1 MVSYFANHSIFTLKQ
16 AMKKITTTALGL
28 AFALSIFA
36 ASAHAQAVDLKPASL
51 TPYQVTAAATDY
63 KGKPAIV
70 LEMPQEPVNEKTVAV
85 LKGVD
90 FHNGTI
96 EATISGQPKA
106 NSGAGA
112 RGFVGIAFRVAADTS
127 KMELFYI
134 RPTNGRADDQ
144 VRRNHSTQYVSMPGF
159 PWEKLRKETPEKYE
173 AYADMQPAEWTRVK
187 IEVKDQTAKFYV
199 NGASQPTLIVNDLKQ
214 GKDLR
219 GSIGLWIGPG
229 TLGHFSEVKV
239 TKAD

>member
-1 MVSYFANHSIFTLKQ
+1 
-16 AMKKITTTALGL
+16 MKKITTTALGL
-28 AFALSIFA
+28 SFALSFLFTFA
-36 ASAHAQAVDLKPASL
+36 RAQEIALKPALL
-51 TPYQVTAAATDY
+51 TPYQVAATATDY
-63 KGKPAIV
+63 KGKSAV
-70 LEMPQEPVNEKTVAV
+70 ALEMPGMPNNEKTVAV
-85 LKGVD
+85 LKDID

-96 EATISGQPKA
+96 EATISGQPRA
-106 NSGAGA
+106 NSGEGA

-134 RPTNGRADDQ
+134 RPTNGRANDQ
-144 VRRNHSTQYVSMPGF
+144 VRRNHSVQYVSMPGF

-173 AYADMQPAEWTRVK
+173 AYADMVPAEWTKVK
-187 IEVKDQTAKFYV
+187 IEVKDETAKFYV

-219 GSIGLWIGPG
+219 GSVGLWIGPG
-229 TLGHFSEVKV
+229 SLGHFTDVKV

>member
-1 MVSYFANHSIFTLKQ
+1 
-16 AMKKITTTALGL
+16 MKKITTTSLGL
-28 AFALSIFA
+28 SFALSVLF
-36 ASAHAQAVDLKPASL
+36 ASANAQDIALKPASL
-51 TPYQVTAAATDY
+51 TPYQVTATATDY
-63 KGKPAIV
+63 KGKAAIAV
-70 LEMPQEPVNEKTVAV
+70 EMPKAPINEKTVAV
-85 LKGVD
+85 LKDID

-106 NSGAGA
+106 NSGEGA

-144 VRRNHSTQYVSMPGF
+144 VRRNHSAQYVSMPGF

-173 AYADMQPAEWTRVK
+173 SYADLVPAEWTKVK
-187 IEVKDQTAKFYV
+187 IEVKDDKAKFYV
-199 NGASQPTLIVNDLKQ
+199 NGAAQPTLIVNDLKQ
-214 GKDLR
+214 GKDHR
-219 GSIGLWIGPG
+219 GSVGLWIGPG
-229 TLGHFSEVKV
+229 TLGHFTDLKV

>member
-1 MVSYFANHSIFTLKQ
+1 
-16 AMKKITTTALGL
+16 MKKITTTALGL
-28 AFALSIFA
+28 SFALSFLIT
-36 ASAHAQAVDLKPASL
+36 SAKAQEIALKPASL
-51 TPYQVTAAATDY
+51 TPYQVTVAATDY
-63 KGKPAIV
+63 KGKQAV
-70 LEMPQEPVNEKTVAV
+70 ALEMPGMPNNEKTVAV
-85 LKGVD
+85 LKDID

-106 NSGAGA
+106 NAGEGA

-134 RPTNGRADDQ
+134 RPTNGRVNDQ

-173 AYADMQPAEWTRVK
+173 AYADMVPAEWTKVK
-187 IEVKDQTAKFYV
+187 IEVKDETAKFYV
-199 NGASQPTLIVNDLKQ
+199 NGASQPTLVVNDLKQ

-219 GSIGLWIGPG
+219 GSVGLWIGPG
-229 TLGHFSEVKV
+229 SLGHFTDLKV
-239 TKAD
+239 TKID

>member
-1 MVSYFANHSIFTLKQ
+1 MI
-16 AMKKITTTALGL
+16 KIATTAFGLSL
-28 AFALSIFA
+28 AFFT
-36 ASAHAQAVDLKPASL
+36 ASAQAQNIALKPALL
-51 TPYQVTAAATDY
+51 TPYQVSVAAVDY
-63 KGKPAIV
+63 KGKSGVA
-70 LEMPQEPVNEKTVAV
+70 LEMPGAPINEKTVAV
-85 LKGVD
+85 LKDID

-106 NSGAGA
+106 NSGEGA

-134 RPTNGRADDQ
+134 RPTNGRVEDQ

-173 AYADMQPAEWTRVK
+173 AYADMVPGEWTKVK
-187 IEVKDQTAKFYV
+187 IEVKDGAARFYV
-199 NGASQPTLIVNDLKQ
+199 NGAEQPTLIVNDLKQ

-219 GSIGLWIGPG
+219 GSVGLWIGPG
-229 TLGHFSEVKV
+229 SLGHFTDLKV